1 MGFNRLF
8 LLLVL
13 GFSLP
18 VGLRGQVA
26 DSTSSIVGQVF
37 WRLAGSMLPREK
49 VDVLLITD
57 DGETR
62 HAITDNTGKFTFSD
76 ITSKQV
82 RLLIPEEWDIHGT
95 APNYAEVSTDTFE
108 LMPGENIVM
117 APVRNIYPS
126 STISRYED
134 RSPLVIVKKSIW
146 TFYIPGDVLSDFA
159 IELLKQLP
167 GVVYSKGRGTI
178 AIPEETVHCTESNGV
193 YIFGVKP

>member
-62 HAITDNTGKFTFSD
+62 HAITSNTGKFTFLD

-82 RLLIPEEWDIHGT
+82 RLFIPEVWDIART
-95 APNYAEVSTDTFE
+95 RPSFAQVSTDTFE
-108 LMPGENIVM
+108 LMPGQNIVM
-117 APVRNIYPS
+117 VPAHYINPT

-134 RSPLVIVKKSIW
+134 RGPLVLARKGIW

-167 GVVYSKGRGTI
+167 GAVYSKGKGTI